1 MQERRMELM
10 MQGHKIRRLWSTH
23 KRRYDPTKAI
33 LGITAIIASM
43 IFLGCSVT
51 FAASE
56 QTLII
61 ADSGARPNIDPGLQG
76 NSLSNFLVA
85 EGLTSIS
92 PDFEIVPCVAKSW
105 EHVGDDVWRF
115 HLNENILFHDG
126 SKVTADDVVSALERT
141 IELNPS
147 VKSQLHIKDITKFD
161 DLTVDITSETPDA
174 SIPARLAYGGAII
187 YKKNEESDGTILL
200 PIGTGPFKVASFD
213 KATSVMELAKNENYR
228 DGAPLL
234 DTITVRFGISD
245 ANARE
250 MAIESGEVDFT
261 TEPPLGSTTSLQN
274 NQDLNVIIHP
284 LCQGYKLKFGDVSK
298 APYDDVRVRKA
309 IAYAVDKQSI
319 VDNILLGRGEMTD
332 GNAIVHGLA
341 WRNNDIKGYPYDVNK
356 AKELLEEAGWKDS
369 NGDGV
374 LDKDGQAFKI
384 TLYTWPSR
392 PALPLIEQ
400 AIQSQLQEIGIESEA
415 RVMDSTAINDRTG
428 EWGMIW
434 VSGGDTCMMIPDPS
448 YYIEGQFLS
457 SKVDNH
463 YINPE
468 VDEMILEA
476 RGTFDQDKRYEL
488 YKQVQKIVYDEEC
501 AQVPI
506 AYHNLC
512 VVSKKDVAGYVANPA
527 RHDYCINKE
536 MHRE

>member
-1 MQERRMELM
+1 M
-10 MQGHKIRRLWSTH
+10 HKC
-23 KRRYDPTKAI
+23 KFNPTNAI
-33 LGITAIIASM
+33 LAISAIIAGL

-76 NSLSNFLVA
+76 NSLSNFRVA

-147 VKSQLHIKDITKFD
+147 VRSQLHIKDIIKVD
-161 DLTVDITSETPDA
+161 DLTVDITSNTSDA

-200 PIGTGPFKVASFD
+200 PICTGPFKVAGFD

-261 TEPPLGSTTSLQN
+261 TEPPLGSTTSLKN
-274 NQDLNVIIHP
+274 NQDLNVIIHS

-309 IAYAVDKQSI
+309 IAYAIDKQSI
-319 VDNILLGRGEMTD
+319 VDNILLGRGEVTD

-341 WRNNDIKGYPYDVNK
+341 WRNNDIEGYPYDVNK
-356 AKELLEEAGWKDS
+356 AKDLLEEAGWKDS
-369 NGDGV
+369 NGDGI

-457 SKVDNH
+457 SMVDYH
-463 YINPE
+463 YKNQE
-468 VDEMILEA
+468 VDELISEA

-488 YKQVQKIVYDEEC
+488 YKQVQKIVYDVDC

-512 VVSKKDVAGYVANPA
+512 VVSKKDVAGYVPNPA
-527 RHDYCINKE
+527 RHDYCISKE